1 MSERGSGVGPFLL
14 GVVLGALA
22 GVLYAPARGDVTRRR
37 IGRRVGDLKDLA
49 EEKYGELTAGIA
61 GEDEDEDEEDEDE
74 DAAAAEEPTTREELE
89 RRLREARRR
98 RRVERAARGRR
109 GSLEED
115 DEPVA

>member
-1 MSERGSGVGPFLL
+1 VSERGSGVGPFLL

-22 GVLYAPARGDVTRRR
+22 GVLFAPARGDVTRRR

-49 EEKYGELTAGIA
+49 EEKYDALTAGDA
-61 GEDEDEDEEDEDE
+61 GDEDEEE
-74 DAAAAEEPTTREELE
+74 DAEAGEEPSTREELE

-98 RRVERAARGRR
+98 RRAERAARTRR
-109 GSLEED
+109 GPLEED

>member
-1 MSERGSGVGPFLL
+1 VGSFLL
-14 GVVLGALA
+14 GVVIGALV
-22 GVLYAPARGDVTRRR
+22 GVLFAPARGDVTRRR

-49 EEKYGELTAGIA
+49 EEKYEELTAGA
-61 GEDEDEDEEDEDE
+61 TVEDEETE
-74 DAAAAEEPTTREELE
+74 AAEEPSTREELE

-109 GSLEED
+109 GPLEED

>member
-14 GVVLGALA
+14 GVVIGALA

-61 GEDEDEDEEDEDE
+61 GGDEDEEDEDG
-74 DAAAAEEPTTREELE
+74 AAAEEPTTREELE

-109 GSLEED
+109 GALEED